1 MRSTITPSPTPRL
14 AALIGSSP
22 EIRAIRDLIDRLAS
36 IDASVLVTGP
46 SGSGKEVVAELLHQR
61 GTRAAR
67 PFVAVN
73 CVAGPR
79 DLLESDLFGHEVGAF
94 TGAAHARRGKFEL
107 ADGGTLFLDEIG
119 DMPPEFQAKL
129 LRVLET
135 RRVERVGGTG
145 AVAVDVRVVAA
156 TNVDLPAAIAAG
168 RFRADLFYRLAVV
181 EIALPA
187 LAARPEDIPALIAHF
202 AEATG
207 YGQPPRFTASALAYL
222 TRQPWLGN
230 VREVRNVVARA
241 AAIHGATE
249 IDEPAAA
256 ILLYGERC
264 AVDRWLATND
274 EPLPL
279 PNRRRPPPLV
289 AAEAVDLKALLT
301 DFEQTIIRDA
311 LGRTAF
317 GVAASA
323 RLLGMRRTT
332 LVEKMRRHNIGR
344 PGGV

>member
-1 MRSTITPSPTPRL
+1 MRSVSTPSPTHRL

-22 EIRAIRDLIDRLAS
+22 AIVAIRHLIDRLANA
-36 IDASVLVTGP
+36 DASVLVTGP

-61 GTRAAR
+61 GVRAAR

-73 CVAGPR
+73 CVAGPG
-79 DLLESDLFGHEVGAF
+79 DLLESDLFGHEAGAF
-94 TGAAHARRGKFEL
+94 TGAVNARRDKFEL
-107 ADGGTLFLDEIG
+107 AHGGTLFLDEIG
-119 DMPPEFQAKL
+119 DMPPKFQAKL

-135 RRVERVGGTG
+135 RQVERVGGTG
-145 AVAVDVRVVAA
+145 AVAIDVRVVAA

-181 EIALPA
+181 EIALPS
-187 LAARPEDIPALIAHF
+187 LAARREDIPALVAHF
-202 AEATG
+202 ADTTG
-207 YGQPPRFTASALAYL
+207 LAQRPRFTANALAYL
-222 TRQPWLGN
+222 ATQPWPGN
-230 VREVRNVVARA
+230 VREVRNFVARA
-241 AAIHGATE
+241 AAIHGAVE
-249 IDEPAAA
+249 IDDAAA
-256 ILLYGERC
+256 AVLLHGERRS
-264 AVDRWLATND
+264 VDCWLATD
-274 EPLPL
+274 DSPWPL

-289 AAEAVDLKALLT
+289 AAEPVNLKALLT
-301 DFEQTIIRDA
+301 DFEQTVIRDA

-317 GVAASA
+317 GIAASA